1 MLTNR
6 QLFQSHLA
14 KTSEFPLMV
23 EIERAEGVWMY
34 GPDNKKY
41 LDLISGIAVSNLGH
55 CHPAV
60 VEAVRKQVGEYMHLL
75 VYGEFIQSPQVKLA
89 KALADTLPEELSV
102 VYLVNSGTEATEG
115 AMKLAKRYTGRS
127 KIVSCFD
134 AYHGSTN
141 GSLSLM
147 GNETFKQNYRPLLP
161 GISHIEFGNFDHFE
175 EYITEETAAFFVET
189 VRGESGV
196 IEGSMDYW
204 KAVRKRCTETGTLLV
219 LDEIQA
225 GMGRTG
231 KFWAFEHYGI
241 TPDILLSAK
250 GLGGGMPIGAFISS
264 QEIMSSL
271 SENPILG
278 HITTF
283 GGHPV
288 SAAAALATVNTLR
301 ETKIYEQAEMK
312 AQRFKDNLKGVK
324 KIREIRSAGLM
335 MAIEFDSFEQLK
347 SIIDKAIEYGV
358 MTDWFLFNDRS
369 MRVAP
374 PLVISDDEID
384 WACEQLEKA
393 INEAG

>member
-14 KTSEFPLMV
+14 KTSGFPLMV
-23 EIERAEGVWMY
+23 EIEKAKGVWMF
-34 GPDNKKY
+34 GPDGKKY

-60 VEAVRKQVGEYMHLL
+60 VEAVQKQAEEYMHLL

-127 KIVSCFD
+127 KLVSCID

-141 GSLSLM
+141 GSLSLL
-147 GNETFKQNYRPLLP
+147 GNETFKKNYRPLLP
-161 GISHIEFGNFDHFE
+161 GVDHIEFGNFDHLNEF
-175 EYITEETAAFFVET
+175 ITEETAAFFVET

-196 IEGSMDYW
+196 VKGTKEYW
-204 KAVRKRCTETGTLLV
+204 QAVRKRCTETGTLLV
-219 LDEIQA
+219 MDEIQA

-231 KFWAFEHYGI
+231 KFWAFEHYEI
-241 TPDILLSAK
+241 QPDILLTAK

-264 QEIMSSL
+264 KEIMECL
-271 SENPILG
+271 TDNPILG

-288 SAAAALATVNTLR
+288 SAAAALATVNTLT
-301 ETKIYEQAEMK
+301 ETKIYEQAQNK
-312 AQRFKDNLKGVK
+312 ADRFAENLKSNPKVK
-324 KIREIRSAGLM
+324 DVRSAGLM
-335 MAIEFDSFEQLK
+335 MAVEFDSFEQLK
-347 SIIDKAIEYGV
+347 AIIDKAIEYGV
-358 MTDWFLFNDRS
+358 MTDWFLFNDKS

-374 PLVISDDEID
+374 PLVITEEEID
-384 WACEQLEKA
+384 WACEQLHKA